1 MDRLTRIRIGRRLAE
16 LRQKKGLSQRQLAA
30 LVDKPYSYI
39 ALLETAK
46 KNATLRS
53 LTLIASKLGAHV
65 DIIEDE
71 E

>member
-1 MDRLTRIRIGRRLAE
+1 MDKLTRIRIAAKIAE
-16 LRQKKGLSQRQLAA
+16 LRHKKGLTQRQLAD

-46 KNATLRS
+46 KNATLRT